1 MSANAPESARTSLFT
16 SPKTVLKY
24 AALLI
29 ACALPF
35 LSSGERAFD
44 ELVRDGQLYL
54 DPGSLTPF
62 TGVAVATYAGESS
75 RIAQH
80 LGISG
85 DHYEGPF
92 ERLTE
97 DRRLS
102 SKESYED
109 GIRHGPY
116 EWYFESGEVFEEG
129 TYVDGWLE
137 GPYRAYWETGDL
149 YEEGTYRRGQFDGPR
164 RWFMDGRLVEI
175 VTYRNG
181 IIEGIYERYSPDG
194 ELSMKGM
201 LFDGDPC
208 GRWIEGAQVINYA
221 TCGAR
226 VTE

>member
-80 LGISG
+80 LGISV

-137 GPYRAYWETGDL
+137 GPYRAFWETGDL